1 MSTFFAGGYIEEAGT
16 SEGFCDFMYTHTNI
30 HQILSLR
37 STWHCEPPNIRT
49 ESHISHKKKRE
60 AHRKS
65 RLIKLCQEDKG
76 RSKWFVCHFLDQNGW
91 NKRCNGYDV
100 HIHRKNP
107 LLWDVCWLLMLEML
121 QHFIRCCNT
130 SLDVA
135 IAIKD
140 HWNVPIPPLE
150 GSGVQEQ
157 LETGAW
163 HCRCLARWKPNLSHT
178 CVVWSS
184 FK

>member
-1 MSTFFAGGYIEEAGT
+1 MQD
-16 SEGFCDFMYTHTNI
+16 SETLCTHTNI

-37 STWHCEPPNIRT
+37 SAWHCEPPNMRT
-49 ESHISHKKKRE
+49 ESHISHKKRE

-65 RLIKLCQEDKG
+65 RLIKPPSLRQEDKG
-76 RSKWFVCHFLDQNGW
+76 RYKLLSVILLDKNGW

-100 HIHRKNP
+100 HINRKNP

-163 HCRCLARWKPNLSHT
+163 HCRCLVRWKPNLSHT

>member
-1 MSTFFAGGYIEEAGT
+1 MTLRNLQTYVL
-16 SEGFCDFMYTHTNI
+16 THKS
-30 HQILSLR
+30 Q
-37 STWHCEPPNIRT
+37 
-49 ESHISHKKKRE
+49 KKRE

-65 RLIKLCQEDKG
+65 RLIKRPSLRQEDKG
-76 RSKWFVCHFLDQNGW
+76 LCKWLSEIFGQEWIKRKTMDTMFTYMKKSTPLRCLLTADVW
-91 NKRCNGYDV
+91 NV
-100 HIHRKNP
+100 AT
-107 LLWDVCWLLMLEML
+107 L
-121 QHFIRCCNT
+121 QIKCCNT

-163 HCRCLARWKPNLSHT
+163 HCRCLVRWKPNLSHT
-178 CVVWSS
+178 CVAWSS
-184 FK
+184 CK